1 MDLAT
6 MVNVSV
12 LHIHPLSRSG
22 LGSSKMFALAGMSL
36 DLATRLFVSDMKEKV
51 VRIYIFSFT
60 KHITSMVLTAFQSSN
75 PMFSLI

>member
-1 MDLAT
+1 MLLVT

-12 LHIHPLSRSG
+12 LHIHPVCWSG

-36 DLATRLFVSDMKEKV
+36 DLATCIDVSDMKEKV
-51 VRIYIFSFT
+51 VRIYVFSFT

-75 PMFSLI
+75 AMFSLI